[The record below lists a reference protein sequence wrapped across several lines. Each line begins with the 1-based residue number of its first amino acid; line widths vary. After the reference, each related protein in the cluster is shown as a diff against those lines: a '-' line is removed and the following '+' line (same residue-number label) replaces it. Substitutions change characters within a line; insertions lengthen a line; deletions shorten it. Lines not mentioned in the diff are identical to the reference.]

1 VQSFIIIII
10 IIICHCYSIVTEG
23 VALLLMQK
31 GLGVHAARQA
41 LKRALLWGGVT
52 LLSQSLVYTQD
63 ANTSFAVSMVWQSSL
78 LLFYSCLWF
87 TPQKHLYRR
96 PAAIFY
102 AQTWVMYRVISMC
115 ASILYFIPATH
126 SVGNCVFVF
135 GSLFPFAVLEPV
147 LMYYTL
153 LQDSMWWQGMDIRQ
167 GRRQMSA
174 EEIRSP
180 LQGIDLNLK
189 AAQTLAASM
198 DKMAMLP
205 ASSLSY
211 LSSPLPSYGKHCS
224 GDSDSDIERSIA
236 SRTTGPAPF
245 PSSVAGVRLLN
256 FAYISM
262 DKKCQL
268 GSGSFSRVYRGRYKQ
283 QQCAIKL
290 IFTVDLTL
298 DVIKRIAAEAQL
310 LSMIRHPNVV
320 DILGVAVLPPSVC
333 ILLELCSYGSLGDL
347 LKNCAAVASSI
358 NRFTLLTEEGLDN
371 SANITPAAMRSFING
386 FSHCGGHQ
394 PAVAE
399 QATIGSSTS
408 TSISFDFQF
417 SSSLNAAKNLKSP
430 HRPPLVLP
438 LELQALSLSWTDRLY
453 LAMGCARGLVA
464 LHTFSPDLCHRDV
477 KSFNFLVDHQL
488 NAKISG
494 TS

>member
-1 VQSFIIIII
+1 M
-10 IIICHCYSIVTEG
+10 TEG

-41 LKRALLWGGVT
+41 LQRALLWGGVT
-52 LLSQSLVYTQD
+52 LLTQSLVYTQD
-63 ANTSFAVSMVWQSSL
+63 ATTSFAVSMVWQSSL
-78 LLFYSCLWF
+78 LVFYSCLWF

-102 AQTWVMYRVISMC
+102 AQTWVVYRAISMG
-115 ASILYFIPATH
+115 ATIMYFIPATH

-167 GRRQMSA
+167 GRRQHSA

-189 AAQTLAASM
+189 AAQTLAASV

-211 LSSPLPSYGKHCS
+211 LSSPLTSYVKHTS
-224 GDSDSDIERSIA
+224 GDSDSDIERSIV
-236 SRTTGPAPF
+236 SRSAGPAL
-245 PSSVAGVRLLN
+245 SSSSSSAAGVRLLN

-262 DKKCQL
+262 DKKSQL

-298 DVIKRIAAEAQL
+298 EVIKRIAAEAQL

-347 LKNCAAVASSI
+347 LKNNCAVMTSSSI
-358 NRFTLLTEEGLDN
+358 NRFTLLTDAGLDN
-371 SANITPAAMRSFING
+371 SANITPAAMLSFING
-386 FSHCGGHQ
+386 FNHDRGGQ
-394 PAVAE
+394 QSTVVE
-399 QATIGSSTS
+399 QGATTLGSSSSNS
-408 TSISFDFQF
+408 TSISFDFQL
-417 SSSLNAAKNLKSP
+417 SSTLNAAKHPRSP
-430 HRPPLVLP
+430 HRPPVVLP
-438 LELQALSLSWTDRLY
+438 LELQAVSLSWTDRLY
-453 LAMGCARGLVA
+453 LAVGCARGLVA

-494 TS
+494 SRHMQ